1 MAREFSLENTRNIGI
16 MAHVDAGKTTTT
28 ERVLYYTGKI
38 HKIGETHEGA
48 SQMDWMEQEQERG
61 ITITSAATTAQWKG
75 NRVNIIDTPGHVDFT
90 IEVQRS
96 LRVLDG
102 AVTVLDAQSGVE
114 PQTETVWRQA
124 TEYKVPRI
132 VFANKMDKIG
142 ADFYYS
148 LSTLHDRLNANAHP
162 IQIPIGAEDDFIGII
177 DLVTMTSEI
186 YTNDLGTDIKETVVG
201 SDEFKEELKSLNF
214 DPEEYEA
221 LANEWRE
228 KLVEAVA
235 ETDEELMMKY
245 LEGEEITEAE
255 LKDGIRNATIK
266 VEFYPMLAGSAFKNK
281 GVQMMLDAVIDYLPS
296 PLDIPAIKGINP
308 DTDEEE
314 TRPASDEEPF
324 AALAFKIMTDPFVG
338 RLTFFRVYSGVL
350 ESGSYTLNTSKGKRE
365 RIGRILQMH
374 ANTRK
379 EIDVVYSGDIAA
391 AVGLKDTT
399 TGDTLADEKH
409 KVILESI
416 EIPEPVI
423 QLSVE
428 PKSKADQ
435 DKMGVALQKLAE
447 EDPTF
452 RVETNVETGET
463 VISGMGELHLDVLV
477 DRMRREFKVE
487 ANVGAPQVSYRET
500 FRAPTQAEGKFVR
513 QSGGKGQYGHVWIEF
528 TPNEEG
534 KGFEFENA
542 IVGGVVPREYI
553 PAVEKG
559 LEESMQNGVL
569 AGYPIVDVKAK
580 LYDGSYH
587 DVDSNETAFRVA
599 ASYALKAAAKKA
611 NPTILEPMMKVT
623 ITVPEDNLGDIMGH
637 VTARRGR
644 VDGMEAHGN
653 SQIVNA
659 FVPLA
664 EMFGYAT
671 TLRSATQGRGT
682 FMMVFDHY
690 EDVPKSVQEEII
702 KKNGGNA

>member
-1 MAREFSLENTRNIGI
+1 MAREFSLEKTRNIGI

-28 ERVLYYTGKI
+28 ERILYYTGKI

-61 ITITSAATTAQWKG
+61 ITITSAATTAQW
-75 NRVNIIDTPGHVDFT
+75 NNHRVNIIDTPGHVDFT

-102 AVTVLDAQSGVE
+102 AVTVLDSQSGVE

-124 TEYKVPRI
+124 TEYGVPRI

-142 ADFYYS
+142 ADFLYS
-148 LSTLHDRLNANAHP
+148 VSTLHERLQANAHP
-162 IQIPIGAEDDFIGII
+162 IQLPIGSEDEFRGII
-177 DLVTMTSEI
+177 DLIKMKAEI
-186 YTNDLGTDIKETVVG
+186 YTNDLGTDIL
-201 SDEFKEELKSLNF
+201 EEDIPAEYLEQA
-214 DPEEYEA
+214 EEY
-221 LANEWRE
+221 RE

-245 LEGEEITEAE
+245 LEGEEITNEE
-255 LKDGIRNATIK
+255 LKAAIRKATIN
-266 VEFYPMLAGSAFKNK
+266 VEFFPVLCGSAFKNK
-281 GVQMMLDAVIDYLPS
+281 GVQLMLDAVIDYLPS
-296 PLDIPAIKGINP
+296 PLDIPAIKGVNP
-308 DTDEEE
+308 DTDAEEE
-314 TRPASDEEPF
+314 RHASDEEPF

-338 RLTFFRVYSGVL
+338 RLTFFRVYSGIL
-350 ESGSYTLNTSKGKRE
+350 NSGSYVLNTSKGKRE

-374 ANTRK
+374 ANSRQ
-379 EIDVVYSGDIAA
+379 EIETVYAGDIAA

-399 TGDTLADEKH
+399 TGDSLTDEKA
-409 KVILESI
+409 KIILESI
-416 EIPEPVI
+416 HVPEPVI
-423 QLSVE
+423 QLMVE

-435 DKMGVALQKLAE
+435 DKMGIALSKLAE

-500 FRAPTQAEGKFVR
+500 FRASTQARGFFKR
-513 QSGGKGQYGHVWIEF
+513 QSGGKGQFGDVWIEF

-542 IVGGVVPREYI
+542 IVGGVVPREFI

-559 LEESMQNGVL
+559 LVESMANGVL

-587 DVDSNETAFRVA
+587 DVDSSETAFKVA
-599 ASYALKAAAKKA
+599 ASLALKEAAKTA
-611 NPTILEPMMKVT
+611 QPTILEPMMLVT
-623 ITVPEDNLGDIMGH
+623 ITAPEDNLGDVMGH

-644 VDGMEAHGN
+644 VDGMEARGN
-653 SQIVNA
+653 TQIVRA
-659 FVPLA
+659 YVPLA

-671 TLRSATQGRGT
+671 VLRSATQGRGT

-690 EDVPKSVQEEII
+690 EDVPKSVQDEII